1 MARSRSTASSA
12 PSIAARRSTRTT
24 SARRS
29 RAASALRSV
38 RCTRRSRSRTAA
50 SSRAISTAS
59 RCCASP
65 TCPRSRSISCLR
77 PRRRPASAN
86 RACRRLL
93 RPLPTPSPRPPAN
106 VCVTCRSTPANWWL
120 EMDSLDTQ
128 VLAAARS
135 WAAAGHRFA
144 LVTVARTWGS
154 APRPPGAWM
163 ILRDDGQVKGSVSG
177 GCIEDDLIRRAAS
190 GEFTGIEPCLLRYG
204 VTADEAHRFGLPCG
218 GTLELV
224 LEPAPDASL
233 LDQLAQRIATG
244 QLVRRRV
251 ALASGQVSL
260 EGGSAGD
267 SQQWDGETLV
277 TLHGP
282 AWRLLIIGAG
292 QISHY
297 LATMAQALGY
307 RVYLCDLALLEAL
320 KSPAFYVGALGSKAN
335 NGKRRERLLQYF
347 DLSQAEVDRLHGP
360 VGLPIGSRTPPE
372 IAVAILAEMTLF
384 KNGRNL
390 PSTVAFADPYA
401 CRVE

>member
-1 MARSRSTASSA
+1 
-12 PSIAARRSTRTT
+12 
-24 SARRS
+24 
-29 RAASALRSV
+29 
-38 RCTRRSRSRTAA
+38 
-50 SSRAISTAS
+50 
-59 RCCASP
+59 
-65 TCPRSRSISCLR
+65 
-77 PRRRPASAN
+77 
-86 RACRRLL
+86 
-93 RPLPTPSPRPPAN
+93 
-106 VCVTCRSTPANWWL
+106 
-120 EMDSLDTQ
+120 MDSLDTQ
-128 VLAAARS
+128 VLTAARS

-163 ILRDDGQVKGSVSG
+163 ILRDDGQVQGSVSG
-177 GCIEDDLIRRAAS
+177 GCIEDDLIRRAAA
-190 GEFTGIEPCLLRYG
+190 GEFIGESGNASPRLLRYG

-224 LEPAPDASL
+224 LEPAPDAVL
-233 LDQLAQRIATG
+233 LEQLAQRIATG

-251 ALASGQVSL
+251 ALAIGKVSL
-260 EGGSAGD
+260 EGGNAGD
-267 SQQWDGETLV
+267 SQQWDGQTLM

-307 RVYLCDLALLEAL
+307 RVYICDPRSEYADGWDVPGTERIAAMPDDAVTELGLDPRSAVVALTHDPKLDDLALLEAL
-320 KSPAFYVGALGSKAN
+320 KSPAFYVGALGSQAN
-335 NGKRRERLLQYF
+335 NAKRRERLLQYF

-372 IAVAILAEMTLF
+372 IAVAILAEMTAV

-401 CRVE
+401 CRVA

>member
-1 MARSRSTASSA
+1 
-12 PSIAARRSTRTT
+12 
-24 SARRS
+24 
-29 RAASALRSV
+29 
-38 RCTRRSRSRTAA
+38 
-50 SSRAISTAS
+50 
-59 RCCASP
+59 
-65 TCPRSRSISCLR
+65 
-77 PRRRPASAN
+77 
-86 RACRRLL
+86 
-93 RPLPTPSPRPPAN
+93 
-106 VCVTCRSTPANWWL
+106 
-120 EMDSLDTQ
+120 MDSLDTQ

-135 WAAAGHRFA
+135 SAAAGHRFA

-163 ILRDDGQVKGSVSG
+163 ILRDDGQVCGSVSG

-190 GEFTGIEPCLLRYG
+190 GEFSGESGNITPRLLRYG

-224 LEPAPDASL
+224 LEPAPDAGL
-233 LDQLAQRIATG
+233 LEQLAQRIATG

-251 ALASGQVSL
+251 ALASGAVSL

-267 SQQWDGETLV
+267 SQQWDGKTLV

-307 RVYLCDLALLEAL
+307 RVYICDPRNEYADGWDVPGTERIAEMPDDAVTALNLDPRSAVVALTHDPKLDDLALLEAL

-360 VGLPIGSRTPPE
+360 VGLSIGSRTPPE
-372 IAVAILAEMTLF
+372 IAIAILAEMTAV

-390 PSTVAFADPYA
+390 PSTAAVADPYA
-401 CRVE
+401 CPVATSRA